1 MIVEKKEIVELQKHI
16 ERKINEMNLS
26 PKPDSAKIFDL
37 NMLDSNIS
45 LFLLGAEFRDGPLEL
60 TAKDKLIIDALRSFR
75 NASVKEMDLADV
87 ANDIALAATE
97 ILDLINI
104 LEDRV
109 TAIPEKIFTDN
120 VKARL
125 DSAYEAI
132 RQLTELK
139 KTQKQLIKEW
149 QTSEIPLPLTNAGK
163 LLGRVKSEKKAAA
176 SRENGK
182 KGGRPRKDG
191 SVKAPAKTKATGKP
205 KTAKS
210 ATKKTAEKSATKKT
224 AKPGAKAST
233 KKTVSKTG
241 AKKSTKK

>member
-75 NASVKEMDLADV
+75 NSSVKEMDIADV

-97 ILDLINI
+97 ILDLINM

-109 TAIPEKIFTDN
+109 AAIPEKIFTDN
-120 VKARL
+120 VKSRL

-191 SVKAPAKTKATGKP
+191 TVKETTAKTTKTATKATAKTTG
-205 KTAKS
+205 KTAAKKS
-210 ATKKTAEKSATKKT
+210 A
-224 AKPGAKAST
+224 
-233 KKTVSKTG
+233 SKTT

>member
-1 MIVEKKEIVELQKHI
+1 MIVEKKEIVELQKYI

-75 NASVKEMDLADV
+75 NTSVKEMDIADV

-97 ILDLINI
+97 ILDLINM

-109 TAIPEKIFTDN
+109 AAIPEKTFTDN
-120 VKARL
+120 VKSRL

-149 QTSEIPLPLTNAGK
+149 QTSEVPLPLTNAGK

-191 SVKAPAKTKATGKP
+191 TVKKT
-205 KTAKS
+205 TAK
-210 ATKKTAEKSATKKT
+210 TKKTATKATAKTTGKTAAKKSA
-224 AKPGAKAST
+224 
-233 KKTVSKTG
+233 SKTT

>member
-1 MIVEKKEIVELQKHI
+1 MIVEKKEIVELQKYI

-75 NASVKEMDLADV
+75 NSSVKEMDIADV

-97 ILDLINI
+97 ILDLINM

-109 TAIPEKIFTDN
+109 AAIPEKTFTDN
-120 VKARL
+120 VKSRL

-191 SVKAPAKTKATGKP
+191 SAAKTAPKKITAKKDSVKTKA
-205 KTAKS
+205 KTPA
-210 ATKKTAEKSATKKT
+210 KKTSAKT
-224 AKPGAKAST
+224 T
-233 KKTVSKTG
+233 

>member
-1 MIVEKKEIVELQKHI
+1 MIVEKKEILELQKCI

-75 NASVKEMDLADV
+75 NSSVKEMDIADV

-97 ILDLINI
+97 ILDLINM

-109 TAIPEKIFTDN
+109 AAIPEKTFTDN
-120 VKARL
+120 VKSRL

-191 SVKAPAKTKATGKP
+191 TVKETTAKTTKTATKATAKTTG
-205 KTAKS
+205 KTAAKKS
-210 ATKKTAEKSATKKT
+210 A
-224 AKPGAKAST
+224 
-233 KKTVSKTG
+233 SKTT

>member
-1 MIVEKKEIVELQKHI
+1 MIVEKKEIIDLQKHI

-45 LFLLGAEFRDGPLEL
+45 LFLLGAEFKDGPLEL

-75 NASVKEMDLADV
+75 NSSVKEMDITDV

-97 ILDLINI
+97 ILDLINM

-109 TAIPEKIFTDN
+109 AAIPEKIFSDN
-120 VKARL
+120 IKTRL

-139 KTQKQLIKEW
+139 KTQKQLVKQW
-149 QTSEIPLPLTNAGK
+149 QISEIPLPLTNAGK

-191 SVKAPAKTKATGKP
+191 SAAKTAPKKITVKKDSVKTKTKTPAK
-205 KTAKS
+205 KTSAKTS
-210 ATKKTAEKSATKKT
+210 
-224 AKPGAKAST
+224 
-233 KKTVSKTG
+233 

>member
-1 MIVEKKEIVELQKHI
+1 MIVEKKEIVELQKYI

-60 TAKDKLIIDALRSFR
+60 TAKDKLIIDALLSFR
-75 NASVKEMDLADV
+75 NSSVKEMDIADV

-97 ILDLINI
+97 ILDLINM

-109 TAIPEKIFTDN
+109 AVIPEKTFTDN
-120 VKARL
+120 VKSRL

-191 SVKAPAKTKATGKP
+191 TVKKT
-205 KTAKS
+205 TAK
-210 ATKKTAEKSATKKT
+210 TKKTATKATAKTTGKTAAKKSA
-224 AKPGAKAST
+224 
-233 KKTVSKTG
+233 SKTT

>member
-1 MIVEKKEIVELQKHI
+1 MIVEKKEIVELQKYI

-75 NASVKEMDLADV
+75 NSSVKEMDIADV

-97 ILDLINI
+97 ILDLINM

-109 TAIPEKIFTDN
+109 AAIPEKTFTDN
-120 VKARL
+120 VKSRL

-149 QTSEIPLPLTNAGK
+149 QTLEIPLPLTNAGK

-191 SVKAPAKTKATGKP
+191 TVKETTAKTTKTATKATAKTMG
-205 KTAKS
+205 KTA
-210 ATKKTAEKSATKKT
+210 
-224 AKPGAKAST
+224 
-233 KKTVSKTG
+233 
-241 AKKSTKK
+241 AKKSASKTTAKKINKEMIV

>member
-1 MIVEKKEIVELQKHI
+1 MVVEKKEIIELQKHI

-60 TAKDKLIIDALRSFR
+60 LSKDKLIIDALRAFR
-75 NASVKEMDLADV
+75 NDSVKEMDISDM
-87 ANDIALAATE
+87 ANDIALAAQE
-97 ILDLINI
+97 ILELIDN

-109 TAIPEKIFTDN
+109 GNIQEKIFTDN

-125 DSAYEAI
+125 DSAYETL

-139 KTQKQLIKEW
+139 KAQKKVIKEW
-149 QTSEIPLPLTNAGK
+149 QTTEVPLPLTNAGR
-163 LLGRVKSEKKAAA
+163 LLGRARTEKKAAA

-191 SVKAPAKTKATGKP
+191 TVKKTTAKTTGK
-205 KTAKS
+205 TAAKKS
-210 ATKKTAEKSATKKT
+210 A
-224 AKPGAKAST
+224 
-233 KKTVSKTG
+233 SKTT

>member
-1 MIVEKKEIVELQKHI
+1 MIVEKKEILELQKYI

-75 NASVKEMDLADV
+75 NSSVKEMDIADV

-97 ILDLINI
+97 ILDLINM

-109 TAIPEKIFTDN
+109 AAIPEKTFTDN
-120 VKARL
+120 VKSRL

-191 SVKAPAKTKATGKP
+191 SAAKTAPKKITAKKDSVKTKA
-205 KTAKS
+205 KTPA
-210 ATKKTAEKSATKKT
+210 KKTSAKT
-224 AKPGAKAST
+224 T
-233 KKTVSKTG
+233 

>member
-1 MIVEKKEIVELQKHI
+1 MVVEKKEIIELQKYI

-60 TAKDKLIIDALRSFR
+60 LSKDKLIIDALRAFR
-75 NASVKEMDLADV
+75 NDSVKEMDISDM
-87 ANDIALAATE
+87 ANDIALAAQE
-97 ILDLINI
+97 ILELIDN

-109 TAIPEKIFTDN
+109 GNIQEKIFTDN

-125 DSAYEAI
+125 DSAYETL

-139 KTQKQLIKEW
+139 KAQKKVIKEW
-149 QTSEIPLPLTNAGK
+149 QTTEVPLPLTNAGR
-163 LLGRVKSEKKAAA
+163 LLGRARTEKKAAA

-191 SVKAPAKTKATGKP
+191 TVKKTTAKTTGK
-205 KTAKS
+205 TAAKKS
-210 ATKKTAEKSATKKT
+210 A
-224 AKPGAKAST
+224 
-233 KKTVSKTG
+233 SKTT

>member
-1 MIVEKKEIVELQKHI
+1 MIVEKKEIVELQKYI

-60 TAKDKLIIDALRSFR
+60 TAKDKLIIDTLRSFR
-75 NASVKEMDLADV
+75 NSSVKEMDIADV

-97 ILDLINI
+97 ILDLINM

-109 TAIPEKIFTDN
+109 AAIPEKTFTDN
-120 VKARL
+120 VKSRL

-191 SVKAPAKTKATGKP
+191 TVKETTAKTTKTATKATAKTTG
-205 KTAKS
+205 KTAAKKS
-210 ATKKTAEKSATKKT
+210 A
-224 AKPGAKAST
+224 
-233 KKTVSKTG
+233 SKTT

>member
-1 MIVEKKEIVELQKHI
+1 MIVEKKEIIDLQKHI

-45 LFLLGAEFRDGPLEL
+45 LFLLGAEFKDGPLEL

-75 NASVKEMDLADV
+75 NSSVKEMDIADV

-97 ILDLINI
+97 ILDLINM

-109 TAIPEKIFTDN
+109 AAIPEKIFSDN
-120 VKARL
+120 VKTRL

-139 KTQKQLIKEW
+139 KTQKQLVKQW

-191 SVKAPAKTKATGKP
+191 SAAKTAPKKITAKKDSVKTKTKTPAK
-205 KTAKS
+205 KTSAKTS
-210 ATKKTAEKSATKKT
+210 
-224 AKPGAKAST
+224 
-233 KKTVSKTG
+233 

>member
-1 MIVEKKEIVELQKHI
+1 MIVEKKEIVELQKYI

-60 TAKDKLIIDALRSFR
+60 TAKDKLITDALRSFR
-75 NASVKEMDLADV
+75 NSSVKEMDIADV

-97 ILDLINI
+97 ILDLINM

-109 TAIPEKIFTDN
+109 AAIPEKTFTDN
-120 VKARL
+120 VKSRL

-191 SVKAPAKTKATGKP
+191 TVKKT
-205 KTAKS
+205 TAK
-210 ATKKTAEKSATKKT
+210 TKKTATKATAKTTGKTAAKKSA
-224 AKPGAKAST
+224 
-233 KKTVSKTG
+233 SKTT

>member
-75 NASVKEMDLADV
+75 NTSVKEMDIADV

-97 ILDLINI
+97 ILDLINM

-109 TAIPEKIFTDN
+109 AAIPEKTFTDN
-120 VKARL
+120 VKSRL

-163 LLGRVKSEKKAAA
+163 LLGRVKSEKNAAA

-191 SVKAPAKTKATGKP
+191 TVKETTAKTTKTATKATAKTMG
-205 KTAKS
+205 KTA
-210 ATKKTAEKSATKKT
+210 
-224 AKPGAKAST
+224 
-233 KKTVSKTG
+233 
-241 AKKSTKK
+241 AKKSASKTTAKKINKEMIV

>member
-1 MIVEKKEIVELQKHI
+1 MIVEKKEIVELQKYI

-75 NASVKEMDLADV
+75 NTSVKEMDIADV

-97 ILDLINI
+97 ILDLINM

-109 TAIPEKIFTDN
+109 AAIPEKTFTDN
-120 VKARL
+120 VKSRL

-191 SVKAPAKTKATGKP
+191 TVKETTAKTTKTATKATAKTTG
-205 KTAKS
+205 KTA
-210 ATKKTAEKSATKKT
+210 
-224 AKPGAKAST
+224 
-233 KKTVSKTG
+233 
-241 AKKSTKK
+241 AKKSASKTTAKKINKEMIV

>member
-1 MIVEKKEIVELQKHI
+1 MIVEKKEIVELQKYI

-75 NASVKEMDLADV
+75 NSSVKEMDIADV

-97 ILDLINI
+97 ILDLINM

-109 TAIPEKIFTDN
+109 AAIPEKTFTDN
-120 VKARL
+120 VKSRL

-191 SVKAPAKTKATGKP
+191 TVKETTAKTTKTATKATAKTTG
-205 KTAKS
+205 KTAAKKS
-210 ATKKTAEKSATKKT
+210 ASKTA
-224 AKPGAKAST
+224 
-233 KKTVSKTG
+233 

>member
-1 MIVEKKEIVELQKHI
+1 MIVEKKEIVELQKYI

-75 NASVKEMDLADV
+75 NSSVKEMDIADV

-97 ILDLINI
+97 ILDLINM

-109 TAIPEKIFTDN
+109 AAIPEKTFTDN
-120 VKARL
+120 VKSRL

-191 SVKAPAKTKATGKP
+191 TVKETTAKTTKTATKATAKTMG
-205 KTAKS
+205 KTAAKKS
-210 ATKKTAEKSATKKT
+210 A
-224 AKPGAKAST
+224 
-233 KKTVSKTG
+233 SKTT

>member
-1 MIVEKKEIVELQKHI
+1 MIVEKKEIVELQKYI

-75 NASVKEMDLADV
+75 NTSVKEMDIADV

-97 ILDLINI
+97 ILDLINM

-109 TAIPEKIFTDN
+109 AAIPEKTFTDN
-120 VKARL
+120 VKSRL

-191 SVKAPAKTKATGKP
+191 TVKKT
-205 KTAKS
+205 TAK
-210 ATKKTAEKSATKKT
+210 TKKTATKATAKTTGKTAAKKSASKT
-224 AKPGAKAST
+224 A
-233 KKTVSKTG
+233 

>member
-1 MIVEKKEIVELQKHI
+1 MVVEKKEIIELQKHI

-60 TAKDKLIIDALRSFR
+60 LSKDKLIIDALRAFR
-75 NASVKEMDLADV
+75 NDSVKEMDISDM
-87 ANDIALAATE
+87 ANDIALATQE
-97 ILDLINI
+97 ILELIDS

-109 TAIPEKIFTDN
+109 GNIQEKIFVDN

-125 DSAYEAI
+125 DSAYETL

-139 KTQKQLIKEW
+139 KAQKKVIKEW
-149 QTSEIPLPLTNAGK
+149 QTTEIPLPLTNAGR

-176 SRENGK
+176 SRENGR

-191 SVKAPAKTKATGKP
+191 GKSSAGKKESPARTKKAAAKT
-205 KTAKS
+205 TAS
-210 ATKKTAEKSATKKT
+210 
-224 AKPGAKAST
+224 G
-233 KKTVSKTG
+233 
-241 AKKSTKK
+241 KKSR

>member
-60 TAKDKLIIDALRSFR
+60 TAKDKLIIDAFRSFR
-75 NASVKEMDLADV
+75 NSSVKEMDIADV

-97 ILDLINI
+97 ILDLINM
-104 LEDRV
+104 LEDLV
-109 TAIPEKIFTDN
+109 AAIPEKTFTDN
-120 VKARL
+120 VKSRL

-191 SVKAPAKTKATGKP
+191 TVKETTAKTTKTATKATAKTMG
-205 KTAKS
+205 KTAAKKS
-210 ATKKTAEKSATKKT
+210 A
-224 AKPGAKAST
+224 
-233 KKTVSKTG
+233 SKTT

>member
-1 MIVEKKEIVELQKHI
+1 MIVEKKEIVELQKYI

-75 NASVKEMDLADV
+75 NSSVKEMDIADV

-97 ILDLINI
+97 ILDLINM

-109 TAIPEKIFTDN
+109 SAIPEKTFTDN
-120 VKARL
+120 VKSRL

-191 SVKAPAKTKATGKP
+191 SAAKTAPKKITAKKHSVKTKA
-205 KTAKS
+205 KTPA
-210 ATKKTAEKSATKKT
+210 KKTSAKT
-224 AKPGAKAST
+224 T
-233 KKTVSKTG
+233 

>member
-1 MIVEKKEIVELQKHI
+1 MIVEKKEILELQKYI

-75 NASVKEMDLADV
+75 NSSVKEMDIADV

-97 ILDLINI
+97 ILDLINM

-109 TAIPEKIFTDN
+109 AAIPEKTFTDN
-120 VKARL
+120 VKSRL

-191 SVKAPAKTKATGKP
+191 TVKETSAKTTKTATKATAKTTG
-205 KTAKS
+205 KTAAKKS
-210 ATKKTAEKSATKKT
+210 A
-224 AKPGAKAST
+224 
-233 KKTVSKTG
+233 SKTT

>member
-1 MIVEKKEIVELQKHI
+1 MIVEKKEIVELQKYI

-75 NASVKEMDLADV
+75 NTSVKEMDIADV

-97 ILDLINI
+97 ILDLINM

-109 TAIPEKIFTDN
+109 AAIPEKTFTDN
-120 VKARL
+120 VKSRL

-191 SVKAPAKTKATGKP
+191 TVKETTAKTTKTATKATAKTTG
-205 KTAKS
+205 KTAAKKS
-210 ATKKTAEKSATKKT
+210 A
-224 AKPGAKAST
+224 
-233 KKTVSKTG
+233 SKTT

>member
-1 MIVEKKEIVELQKHI
+1 MIVEKKEIVELQKYI

-75 NASVKEMDLADV
+75 NTSVKEMDIADV

-97 ILDLINI
+97 ILDLINM

-109 TAIPEKIFTDN
+109 AAIPEKTFTDN
-120 VKARL
+120 VKSRL

-191 SVKAPAKTKATGKP
+191 TVKETTAKTTKTATKATAKTMG
-205 KTAKS
+205 KTAAKKS
-210 ATKKTAEKSATKKT
+210 A
-224 AKPGAKAST
+224 
-233 KKTVSKTG
+233 SKTT

>member
-1 MIVEKKEIVELQKHI
+1 MIVEKKEIVELQKYI

-60 TAKDKLIIDALRSFR
+60 TAKDKLIIDTLRSFR
-75 NASVKEMDLADV
+75 NSSVKEMDIADV

-97 ILDLINI
+97 ILDLINM

-109 TAIPEKIFTDN
+109 SAIPEKTFTDN
-120 VKARL
+120 VKSRL

-191 SVKAPAKTKATGKP
+191 SVAKTAPKKITAKKDSVKTKA
-205 KTAKS
+205 KTPA
-210 ATKKTAEKSATKKT
+210 KKTSAKT
-224 AKPGAKAST
+224 T
-233 KKTVSKTG
+233 

>member
-1 MIVEKKEIVELQKHI
+1 MIVEKKEIVELQKYI

-60 TAKDKLIIDALRSFR
+60 TAKDKLIIDTLRSFR
-75 NASVKEMDLADV
+75 NSSVKEMDIADV

-97 ILDLINI
+97 ILDLINM

-109 TAIPEKIFTDN
+109 SAIPEKTFTDN
-120 VKARL
+120 VKSRL

-191 SVKAPAKTKATGKP
+191 TVKETTAKTTKTATKATAKTTG
-205 KTAKS
+205 KTAAQKS
-210 ATKKTAEKSATKKT
+210 A
-224 AKPGAKAST
+224 
-233 KKTVSKTG
+233 SKTT

>member
-1 MIVEKKEIVELQKHI
+1 MIVEKKEIIELQKHI

-45 LFLLGAEFRDGPLEL
+45 LFLLGAEFKDGPLEL
-60 TAKDKLIIDALRSFR
+60 TAKDKLIIDALRSYR
-75 NASVKEMDLADV
+75 NSSVKEMDITDV
-87 ANDIALAATE
+87 ANDIALAAAE
-97 ILDLINI
+97 ILDLINL

-109 TAIPEKIFTDN
+109 ANIPEKVFTDN
-120 VKARL
+120 VKTRL
-125 DSAYEAI
+125 DSAFEAI

-139 KTQKQLIKEW
+139 KTQKKIIKEW

-182 KGGRPRKDG
+182 KGGRPKKDG
-191 SVKAPAKTKATGKP
+191 SATKTTSKTNKAAAKTSSRTTAKKSAEKKATP
-205 KTAKS
+205 
-210 ATKKTAEKSATKKT
+210 KKTALKK
-224 AKPGAKAST
+224 K
-233 KKTVSKTG
+233 
-241 AKKSTKK
+241 

>member
-75 NASVKEMDLADV
+75 NSSVKEMDIADV

-97 ILDLINI
+97 ILDLINM

-109 TAIPEKIFTDN
+109 SAIPEKTFTDN
-120 VKARL
+120 VKSRL

-191 SVKAPAKTKATGKP
+191 SAAKTAPKKITAKKDSVKTKA
-205 KTAKS
+205 KTPA
-210 ATKKTAEKSATKKT
+210 KKTSAKT
-224 AKPGAKAST
+224 T
-233 KKTVSKTG
+233 

>member
-1 MIVEKKEIVELQKHI
+1 MIVEKKEIVELQKYI

-75 NASVKEMDLADV
+75 NTSVKEMDIADV

-97 ILDLINI
+97 ILDLINM

-109 TAIPEKIFTDN
+109 AAIPEKTFTDN
-120 VKARL
+120 VKSRL

-191 SVKAPAKTKATGKP
+191 SAAKTAPKKITAKKDSVKTKA
-205 KTAKS
+205 KTPA
-210 ATKKTAEKSATKKT
+210 KKTSAKT
-224 AKPGAKAST
+224 T
-233 KKTVSKTG
+233 

>member
-1 MIVEKKEIVELQKHI
+1 MIVEKKEIVELQKYI

-75 NASVKEMDLADV
+75 NSSVKEMDIADV

-97 ILDLINI
+97 ILDLINM

-109 TAIPEKIFTDN
+109 SAIPEKTFTDN
-120 VKARL
+120 VKSRL

-191 SVKAPAKTKATGKP
+191 SAAKTAPKKITAKKDSVKTKA
-205 KTAKS
+205 KTPA
-210 ATKKTAEKSATKKT
+210 KKTSAKT
-224 AKPGAKAST
+224 T
-233 KKTVSKTG
+233 

>member
-1 MIVEKKEIVELQKHI
+1 MIVEKKEIVELQKYI

-75 NASVKEMDLADV
+75 NTSVKEMDIADV

-97 ILDLINI
+97 ILDLINM

-109 TAIPEKIFTDN
+109 AAIPEKTFTDN
-120 VKARL
+120 VKSRL

-191 SVKAPAKTKATGKP
+191 TVKKTTAKTTKTATKATAKTTG
-205 KTAKS
+205 KTAAKKS
-210 ATKKTAEKSATKKT
+210 A
-224 AKPGAKAST
+224 
-233 KKTVSKTG
+233 SKTT

>member
-1 MIVEKKEIVELQKHI
+1 MGVEKKEIIELQKHI

-60 TAKDKLIIDALRSFR
+60 LSKDKLIIDALRAFR
-75 NASVKEMDLADV
+75 NDSVKEMDISDM
-87 ANDIALAATE
+87 ANDIALAAQE
-97 ILDLINI
+97 ILELIDN

-109 TAIPEKIFTDN
+109 GNIQEKIFTDN

-125 DSAYEAI
+125 DSAYETL

-139 KTQKQLIKEW
+139 KAQKKVIKEW
-149 QTSEIPLPLTNAGK
+149 QTTEVPLPLTNAGR
-163 LLGRVKSEKKAAA
+163 LLGRARTEKKAAA

-191 SVKAPAKTKATGKP
+191 AKSSAGKEESTAKTKKAAGTKKAAAKTTGK
-205 KTAKS
+205 TAAKKS
-210 ATKKTAEKSATKKT
+210 A
-224 AKPGAKAST
+224 
-233 KKTVSKTG
+233 SKTT